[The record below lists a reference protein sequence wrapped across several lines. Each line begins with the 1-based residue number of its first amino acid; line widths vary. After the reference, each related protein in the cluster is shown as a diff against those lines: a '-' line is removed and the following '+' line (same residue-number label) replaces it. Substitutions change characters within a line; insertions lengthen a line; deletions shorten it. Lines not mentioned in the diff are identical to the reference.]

1 MLKTKKFRRLLA
13 GLLAVLMLSI
23 CVPAMAF
30 AAGGE
35 EARVLNVTFSYT
47 DEDSNQY
54 YGKTY
59 TFDEAKTS
67 MVVPDAAAIGV
78 TVDGDYYWYTDVY
91 SKEDTLHAGDVKNIL
106 DYNDYDGEYI
116 TYNLKVVEADK
127 PKVHTF
133 MVSFVDAEQG
143 EVKKV
148 GPIEM
153 GYSGDFTYAGFCEDY
168 AGQGVKLPDG
178 YELAE
183 PNENFKLTADTTEVV
198 ILIKPTTQTVGVNY
212 WDVENDKQAAEGE
225 VTVPADATN
234 VNSSAL
240 TDIPEG
246 YELVWTGDFQIN
258 DGWIWVEVRPVATT
272 QTVGVNYWD
281 VENDKQAAEGEVT
294 VPADATNVNSSAL
307 TDIPEGYELVWTG
320 DFQINDGW
328 IYVEVRPAVTMQTV
342 GVNYWDVENDKQA
355 AEGEVTVPA
364 DATNVNSSAL
374 TDIPEGYELVWTGDF
389 PITDGWIYVEVKPI
403 QAGPQEIGVNYWD
416 VINNKQVYEGT
427 VTVDAGAYNV
437 NSSLLTDIPEGY
449 ELVWTGDFQI
459 NDGWIWVEVR
469 PVPRTVGVNYW
480 DVEANKQV
488 CEGEVTVDDVDA
500 THVNSSALTDIPE
513 GYELVW
519 TGDFQINDGWVWVEV
534 RPVATTQTVGVNYW
548 DVENDKQAAEGEV
561 TVPADATNVNSSALT
576 DIPEGYE
583 LVWTGDFQI
592 NDGWIYVEVRP
603 VVTMQTV
610 GVNYWDV
617 ENDKQAAEGEV
628 TVPADATN
636 VNSSA
641 LTDIPEGY
649 ELVWTGDFQ
658 IMDGWIYVEVRP
670 VATTQIVGVN
680 YWDIINNKQVTEGE
694 VTVAADAWK
703 VNSSEL
709 TDIPENYELV
719 WTGDFQI
726 MDGWI
731 YVEVRPATRTVGLN
745 YWDIVNNEQ
754 VAEGSVEVPMSEN
767 IVNTSTFT
775 DIPEGYELVWTGDLQ
790 IMDGWVWVEVR
801 PIKTLRIYWA
811 IDNGD
816 AADFADGNADSY
828 TQELTWKH
836 IHDDIDMPEL
846 TIADGY
852 KLAGWTVGG
861 KNSEYW
867 DADLATTNVGDR
879 FVEDE
884 NGGIISITAN
894 VVADSTPTTPS
905 TGDNTSTAT
914 GDTHPDIA
922 EGIANGT
929 WGAAPAAS
937 SDPAA
942 ATSTIPQ
949 TSDNLPLAALVIVA
963 VVAAGAV
970 CGLVVLRK
978 RSNQ

>member
-198 ILIKPTTQTVGVNY
+198 ILIKPTT
-212 WDVENDKQAAEGE
+212 
-225 VTVPADATN
+225 
-234 VNSSAL
+234 
-240 TDIPEG
+240 
-246 YELVWTGDFQIN
+246 
-258 DGWIWVEVRPVATT
+258 
-272 QTVGVNYWD
+272 
-281 VENDKQAAEGEVT
+281 
-294 VPADATNVNSSAL
+294 
-307 TDIPEGYELVWTG
+307 
-320 DFQINDGW
+320 
-328 IYVEVRPAVTMQTV
+328 QTV

-603 VVTMQTV
+603 AVTMQTV